1 MGKKIEGGTVKPD
14 RGVGLGVGLSLQ
26 LAHLLLQHGTETEME
41 SVDSGKEALLNLQ
54 DCVHQGHAR
63 LHLVE
68 IRNPSHAL
76 NHALNHVLNHA
87 LNHQWIKRQKIQKKH
102 PRRKLMMKK
111 KTKTK
116 RKIKNPIFLL

>member
-54 DCVHQGHAR
+54 GCVHPGHAR

-68 IRNPSHAL
+68 IRNPSHA
-76 NHALNHVLNHA
+76 LNHA

-111 KTKTK
+111 KTK
-116 RKIKNPIFLL
+116 